1 MPHDG
6 SLLQATVVFLLAVV
20 LLVPLA
26 QRLKMGAVP
35 GYLLAG
41 ILIGPSVLGLLGN
54 PDNVA
59 RLSEMGVVMLLSLP
73 MIGHALG
80 AFMDRIADAI
90 VTG

>member
-26 QRLKMGAVP
+26 QRLKLGAVP

-41 ILIGPSVLGLLGN
+41 IVVGPYTPGM
-54 PDNVA
+54 VA
-59 RLSEMGVVMLLSLP
+59 DV
-73 MIGHALG
+73 ALAG
-80 AFMDRIADAI
+80 PLAAWLVGR
-90 VTG
+90 GGE